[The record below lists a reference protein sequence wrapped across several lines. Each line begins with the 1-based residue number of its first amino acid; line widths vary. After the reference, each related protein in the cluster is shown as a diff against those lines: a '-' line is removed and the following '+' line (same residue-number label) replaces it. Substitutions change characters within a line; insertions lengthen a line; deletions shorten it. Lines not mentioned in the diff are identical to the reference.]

1 MNGWQIA
8 EGVAWIVSALLLIW
22 MVVDAWRVGQQYS
35 EETLLSS
42 REGVDDLFGGD
53 HKQGA

>member
-1 MNGWQIA
+1 MNVWQIA
-8 EGVAWIVSALLLIW
+8 EYAAWIVSALLLIW
-22 MVVDAWRVGQQYS
+22 MVVDAYKVGQQNS